1 MVDDYFVIDTDA
13 HVEESEEVWEHVEK
27 EFRDR
32 RPVAV
37 TLDNAPSLGNVNAFW
52 LVDGRPT
59 HRPIGKGANL
69 TLTPLTMEAARAKE
83 ISLGSQSL
91 LDLPARL
98 RDMDTLG
105 LDVQVVFPSC
115 FNRPMA
121 DDPRL
126 ETALHRAWNRW
137 VTDTTRQ
144 VSLRLKPISI
154 MPLQEPEE
162 AIREARWAKENG
174 AIGLGVYPMMGG
186 RLLDDPAFEPFY
198 ATVNELDLPLCV
210 HVGWYIPELTNLFDT
225 VYMNVVFSIAIPSML
240 ALGCLVKSGVFDRYP
255 RLRAGLFEA
264 GSTWVPYIVERLDL
278 YYRAHGRQ
286 NWWRPSRLPSEYIA
300 ERRVYFTFEPDE
312 GLLAPT
318 IERLGADLFMLSSDM
333 PHAELRESAAH
344 QVARRADL
352 SAEVKRKVFSENA
365 IRFFGPEIAPHRAAG
380 RAPSGPFTGA

>member
-1 MVDDYFVIDTDA
+1 MVREYFVVDADA
-13 HVEESEEVWEHVEK
+13 HVEEAEEVWQRVEK
-27 EFRDR
+27 VFWDR
-32 RPVAV
+32 RPIAV

-69 TLTPLTMEAARAKE
+69 TLTPITMEAAKAKAF
-83 ISLGSQSL
+83 SLGSQSL
-91 LDLPARL
+91 LDVPARL
-98 RDMDTLG
+98 SDMDALG
-105 LDVQVVFPSC
+105 LDVQVIFPSC

-137 VTDTTRQ
+137 AIDTCRQ
-144 VSLRLKPISI
+144 APDRLKPVSI

-162 AIREARWAKENG
+162 AVKEARWAKENG

-186 RLLDDPAFEPFY
+186 RLLDHAAFEPFY
-198 ATVNELDLPLCV
+198 AAVDDLDLPVCI

-240 ALGCLVKSGVFDRYP
+240 AFGCVLGSGVLDRYP
-255 RLRAGLFEA
+255 RLRVGFFEA
-264 GSTWVPYIVERLDL
+264 GSTWVPYFIERMDL
-278 YYRAHGRQ
+278 YYNVHQRQ
-286 NWWRPSRLPSEYIA
+286 NWWRPDRLPSEYIA
-300 ERRVYFTFEPDE
+300 ERRVFFTFEPDE

-318 IERLGADLFMLSSDM
+318 IEKLGPDIFMLSSDM
-333 PHAELRESAAH
+333 PHSELREGAAH

-352 SAEVKRKVFSENA
+352 SDAVKRKIFHENA
-365 IRFFGPEIAPHRAAG
+365 IRFFGPAIAPHRA
-380 RAPSGPFTGA
+380 

>member
-1 MVDDYFVIDTDA
+1 MVDGQLVIDADA
-13 HVEESEEVWEHVEK
+13 HVEESEEVWRYVEK
-27 EFRDR
+27 EFWER

-69 TLTPLTMEAARAKE
+69 TLTPITMEAAKAKE

-91 LDLPARL
+91 LDVPARL
-98 RDMDTLG
+98 RDMDSLG
-105 LDVQVVFPSC
+105 LDVQVLFPSC

-121 DDPRL
+121 EDPRL

-137 VTDTTRQ
+137 VIDATRQ
-144 VSLRLKPISI
+144 ASRRLKPIAI

-174 AIGLGVYPMMGG
+174 AVGLGVYPMMGG
-186 RLLDDPAFEPFY
+186 RLLDHPAFEPFY
-198 ATVNELDLPLCV
+198 IVVNELDLPLCL

-225 VYMNVVFSIAIPSML
+225 VYMNEVFTIAIPSML

-255 RLRAGLFEA
+255 RLRVGLFEA
-264 GSTWVPYIVERLDL
+264 GSTWVPYFVERMDL
-278 YYRAHGRQ
+278 YYRVHERQ
-286 NWWRPSRLPSEYIA
+286 NWWRPDRLPSEYLA

-312 GLLAPT
+312 GLLVPAM
-318 IERLGADLFMLSSDM
+318 ERLGAEIFMLSSDM
-333 PHAELRESAAH
+333 PHAELREGAARE
-344 QVARRADL
+344 VARRADL
-352 SAEVKRKVFSENA
+352 SPEVKRKIFSENA
-365 IRFFGPEIAPHRAAG
+365 IRFFGPAIVP
-380 RAPSGPFTGA
+380 